1 MFISHLTRRP
11 LFACISQLFSRR
23 IWLCSLILCMWMP
36 AFAQEDGY
44 VTQRVLPVVELTDLP
59 FIRSLLE
66 EQFMNPEDPD
76 FTHALF
82 YDITRD
88 GFGSNDV
95 MVLYPSEEQFQ
106 LGAYVS
112 GEMAEA
118 LRTQNLAT
126 DYNLVTIREYA
137 ELLSQEAENEM
148 DPKKALASAM
158 IQTIQGYYSDGDFQ
172 GYISRQDEDVRI
184 TFWGFDESMWRF
196 VPKVAQCIEP
206 PESKPVM
213 LVAHK
218 QPEITSFLDIDGCVI
233 VESSSTSAQISA
245 RVCE

>member
-1 MFISHLTRRP
+1 MITSVNRL
-11 LFACISQLFSRR
+11 ISRR
-23 IWLCSLILCMWMP
+23 LWVGSLMLCMGMP
-36 AFAQEDGY
+36 AFAQVEGY
-44 VTQRVLPVVELTDLP
+44 STQRVVQVVEMTDLA

-66 EQFMNPEDPD
+66 EQFILPEDPE

-95 MVLYPSEEQFQ
+95 IVLHPAEEQFQ
-106 LGAYVS
+106 LGAYLS

-118 LRTQNLAT
+118 LRTQGLAS
-126 DYNLVTIREYA
+126 DYRLTTVSDYA
-137 ELLSQEAENEM
+137 NLLSEEAENEM

-158 IQTIQGYYSDGDFQ
+158 IQTIGGYYSEGDFH
-172 GYISRQDEDVRI
+172 GYVSRQGEDVQI
-184 TFWGFDESMWRF
+184 TFWGFDEAMWQF
-196 VPKVAQCIEP
+196 VPELTQCLNQ
-206 PESKPVM
+206 PEGEPVM

-218 QPEITSFLDIDGCVI
+218 QPEIQSFLDIDGCVI
-233 VESSSTSAQISA
+233 VESSTTTAQISS